1 MRKKYRYSPIL
12 LIHVIN
18 HMLQKSKISMRFRC
32 KLTRTGISRIIFKRL
47 ISRPFQRIRWITYL
61 NRHFNIAI
69 FIIFKS
75 VSFVDIKFLI
85 HDAELRQVCAQLPA
99 QIKISEDFISD
110 DLLKCREYWYEDS
123 QYSQEIA
130 RLIFEAALLALLQ
143 KQQQLWDAVKSPR
156 IKMPLKKNMEDIH
169 GIAADI
175 VHYIDNHYAEE
186 FALENL
192 AEALR
197 YNKTYLCKLFKDAT
211 GMTIIDYLKYV
222 RISRAYDLLC
232 YTRNSMSCIS
242 QIVGFSSP
250 HYFTRVFKK
259 VCKMTPREVREL
271 QRDSIQRDIRLHG
284 NFNYRYYVDP
294 KDMGAPKTPPEE
306 SVPETSGEDV

>member
-1 MRKKYRYSPIL
+1 MKTELLHIFMIDFFKGWGVRQHSHDFYQIWYIIDGLASYYLDNQKVVIEGGDLIFLRPGTLHELPVMEDGLLRY
-12 LIHVIN
+12 
-18 HMLQKSKISMRFRC
+18 
-32 KLTRTGISRIIFKRL
+32 
-47 ISRPFQRIRWITYL
+47 
-61 NRHFNIAI
+61 
-69 FIIFKS
+69 
-75 VSFVDIKFLI
+75 VDIKFLI
-85 HDAELRQVCAQLPA
+85 HDEELRQVCAQLPA

-123 QYSQEIA
+123 QYSQEIS

-156 IKMPLKKNMEDIH
+156 IRMSLKKNMEDIH

-175 VHYIDNHYAEE
+175 VHYIDNHYAED

-211 GMTIIDYLKYV
+211 GMTIVDYLKYV

-294 KDMGAPKTPPEE
+294 KDMGASKAPPEE